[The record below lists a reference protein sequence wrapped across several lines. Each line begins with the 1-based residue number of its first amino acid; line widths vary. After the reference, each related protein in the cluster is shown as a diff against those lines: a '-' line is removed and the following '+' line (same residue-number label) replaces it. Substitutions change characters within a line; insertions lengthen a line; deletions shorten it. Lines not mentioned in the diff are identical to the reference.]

1 MSDQSKPQS
10 FSELYPGKYLKASDL
25 QGKSYTLRIMSVSVE
40 KLRQFDGTQAW
51 KVVLT
56 FDKAQKLL
64 ILNKT
69 QCKALTDITGS
80 EQFQS
85 WQGVTVKLSPVTAQN
100 GKPTI
105 HIAKVRMTDSL
116 PKPEE
121 ESSKPASL
129 TDNSEA
135 SHEVQTVPVLPLSSN
150 GTHNSPA
157 TAYQTAYRD

>member
-1 MSDQSKPQS
+1 MSEQSKPQS
-10 FSELYPGKYLKASDL
+10 FSELYPGKYLKAADL
-25 QGKSYTLRIMSVSVE
+25 QGKSYTLRIVSVAVE

-69 QCKALTDITGS
+69 QCKTLTDITGS
-80 EQFQS
+80 EQFQR
-85 WQGVTVKLSPVTAQN
+85 WQGVTVKLTPVTAQN

-105 HIAKVRMTDSL
+105 HIAGVPMAQSQ

-121 ESSKPASL
+121 KASPPDSP
-129 TDNSEA
+129 TASPVATVEA
-135 SHEVQTVPVLPLSSN
+135 QTAPVLPLSPN
-150 GTHNSPA
+150 GTHSSPA
-157 TAYQTAYRD
+157 SAYRD

>member
-1 MSDQSKPQS
+1 MSEHTKPQS
-10 FSELYPGKYLKASDL
+10 FSELYPGKYLKADDL
-25 QGKSYTLRIMSVSVE
+25 QGKSYLLRIVSVSVE

-80 EQFQS
+80 EQFQG
-85 WQGVTVKLSPVTAQN
+85 WQGITVKLSPVTAQN

-105 HIAKVRMTDSL
+105 HIAKVRMAEPLS
-116 PKPEE
+116 KPEE
-121 ESSKPASL
+121 KASPVVTF

-135 SHEVQTVPVLPLSSN
+135 SLEVPTAPVLPLSSN
-150 GTHNSPA
+150 GTHSNPA
-157 TAYQTAYRD
+157 TAYRD